1 MKLRYSLF
9 YLFIML
15 LMGGCANRV
24 NSVQALTQWD
34 KAYGQCL
41 AQEQNSSVRFPEDD
55 AWFHSLSA
63 IQQKHVVLY
72 IYQEKMYQCS
82 AQQQVQLKQALTA
95 EHNKTLLK
103 LFDEMGFLSTPD
115 KTLVENLD
123 SAQLHR
129 LSQSISVFNLG
140 KVAEQLHFRER

>member
-1 MKLRYSLF
+1 MKLRYSLV

-15 LMGGCANRV
+15 LMGGCAHRV

-41 AQEQNSSVRFPEDD
+41 TQEQNSSVRFPEDN

-72 IYQEKMYQCS
+72 
-82 AQQQVQLKQALTA
+82 L
-95 EHNKTLLK
+95 
-103 LFDEMGFLSTPD
+103 
-115 KTLVENLD
+115 
-123 SAQLHR
+123 
-129 LSQSISVFNLG
+129 
-140 KVAEQLHFRER
+140 